1 MNASTSHGERQQAQ
15 ASSSTT
21 PAPGAVLSLPG
32 VLPFQ
37 PPTFPPT
44 HLTGSL
50 DLISDLGL
58 RPAYDAFV
66 RPYFR
71 NPKPLV
77 VPLDAPAG
85 TPGGDLKGKGRAVG
99 EAGPGGPLGAQAPP
113 ASLAQG
119 EVPRSSAGKGGKA
132 KETDPSVMDLKR
144 FKDLD
149 ELVPECLVLPGAAPI
164 PVSAPGLCC
173 AALLSPSLRRIQAT
187 IRSSATRRHRS
198 CSSSWMRRTT

>member
-1 MNASTSHGERQQAQ
+1 MDASTSHGEHQQAQ
-15 ASSSTT
+15 ASSSTA
-21 PAPGAVLSLPG
+21 PAAGAVLSLPG
-32 VLPFQ
+32 VLPFH
-37 PPTFPPT
+37 PPVFPPT

-77 VPLDAPAG
+77 VPLDAPSG
-85 TPGGDLKGKGRAVG
+85 TPGGDLKGKGRAVD
-99 EAGPGGPLGAQAPP
+99 EAGPGGSLVAQGAEA
-113 ASLAQG
+113 AATQG
-119 EVPRSSAGKGGKA
+119 EVPQPSTGKSGKA

-149 ELVPECLVLPGAAPI
+149 ELVPECLVLPGTRFH
-164 PVSAPGLCC
+164 
-173 AALLSPSLRRIQAT
+173 PSGPCSVLRY
-187 IRSSATRRHRS
+187 
-198 CSSSWMRRTT
+198 